1 MRVPIGGL
9 SFFCGFILSV
19 DNTYRKEVPVTDPL
33 PELEKRRSELLL
45 QFTRLN
51 DLRPGSVTGLVRRC
65 GKPSCHCAQPDDP
78 GHGPTLRLTYK
89 VRGKTISET
98 LPTPQAVRKV
108 EHEIAEFRK
117 YQELSRAFV
126 EVNEKICHA
135 RPVEDTLT
143 PEEKNRG
150 RDPNGG
156 RARSND
162 AVVPHLC
169 RAQADWRHRP
179 GGG

>member
-1 MRVPIGGL
+1 L
-9 SFFCGFILSV
+9 
-19 DNTYRKEVPVTDPL
+19 TQPL

-45 QFTRLN
+45 QFTQLN
-51 DLRPGSVTGLVRRC
+51 DLRPGSVTGFVRRC
-65 GKPSCHCAQPDDP
+65 GKPNCHCAQPEDP

-89 VRGKTISET
+89 VRGKTVSET

-108 EHEIAEFRK
+108 EHEVAEFRK

-143 PEEKNRG
+143 PEEKKR
-150 RDPNGG
+150 RTRSKPRS
-156 RARSND
+156 RAK
-162 AVVPHLC
+162 
-169 RAQADWRHRP
+169 
-179 GGG
+179 